1 MQLKWRERQWSEHV
15 REVTKYRFGKSLG
28 NHPLFHPPKCL
39 GGIEYHRS
47 KCTGS
52 LTAPSA
58 LRLSSAVAHRSW
70 RQLPNRARQLSL
82 GPVGGHNWIFCS
94 SSFLLLVAMPFVTS
108 SFLLLVVSE
117 RRAKEAER
125 ALLGVSSD
133 WYSTPKA
140 LVPTQISQNSLLDT
154 CGISLVV
161 GKIDQL
167 LSRW

>member
-1 MQLKWRERQWSEHV
+1 MLLVASLLLVV
-15 REVTKYRFGKSLG
+15 RPG
-28 NHPLFHPPKCL
+28 
-39 GGIEYHRS
+39 
-47 KCTGS
+47 
-52 LTAPSA
+52 AP
-58 LRLSSAVAHRSW
+58 
-70 RQLPNRARQLSL
+70 
-82 GPVGGHNWIFCS
+82 